1 MAPGRLL
8 PPLVVVATL
17 ICGGVSVA
25 ASPTTTTLVSASA
38 EDEVLLLATAL
49 NRDYVGKSI
58 LPDLGALLRLDALPE
73 VHRPAAEQFR
83 ALWDEHLVAEKGY
96 DVVRGELGWVL
107 KCYSEWHANTVL
119 LNN

>member
-8 PPLVVVATL
+8 PLLVA
-17 ICGGVSVA
+17 IFCGFGVG
-25 ASPTTTTLVSASA
+25 ASPTTTPTLVSGGASA

-49 NRDYVGKSI
+49 NRDYAGKAI

-83 ALWDEHLVAEKGY
+83 ALWDEHLTGAKGY
-96 DVVRGELGWVL
+96 DVVRGE
-107 KCYSEWHANTVL
+107 
-119 LNN
+119 